1 MTKVEIFEIEDIK
14 ELVERAGSMY
24 QLSKSTG
31 LQQTQVSNFINGR
44 TKPSLSS
51 LLKLNQYKS
60 QEVDNA
66 VINTKAS

>member
-31 LQQTQVSNFINGR
+31 LQQIQVSNFINGR
-44 TKPSLSS
+44 TKPSVSS
-51 LLKLNQYKS
+51 LLKLNDYNN
-60 QEVDNA
+60 QEE
-66 VINTKAS
+66 K

>member
-1 MTKVEIFEIEDIK
+1 MTQVEIFEIEDIK
-14 ELVERAGSMY
+14 KLVERAGSMY
-24 QLSKSTG
+24 RLSKSTG
-31 LQQTQVSNFINGR
+31 LQQTQIGNYLNGR
-44 TKPSLSS
+44 TKPSVNS

>member
-31 LQQTQVSNFINGR
+31 LQQTQIGNFLNGR

-66 VINTKAS
+66 VINTKTG

>member
-1 MTKVEIFEIEDIK
+1 MTKVEVFEIEDIK

-66 VINTKAS
+66 VINTKTG